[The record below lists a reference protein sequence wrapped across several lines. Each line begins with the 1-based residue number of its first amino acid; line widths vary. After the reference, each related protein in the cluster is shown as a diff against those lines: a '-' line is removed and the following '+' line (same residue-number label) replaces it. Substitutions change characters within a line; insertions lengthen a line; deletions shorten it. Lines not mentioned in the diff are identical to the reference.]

1 MRLLRGSKSFH
12 GEISRFLHVPCF
24 VVVLII
30 IFRFEERKES
40 KEKRLVSNEWTKTRE
55 RRERREALLVEGM
68 RFDRTKVTSVTSRA
82 LDRPR
87 GDPSFRKLRRIIRLS
102 RQAVVLHQNSSAPLI
117 HFPIHA
123 FVPSPDTLCV
133 LAFFLNFFPSA
144 VLFSLRRWFFSHKIW
159 TGLYLFE
166 SFSN

>member
-1 MRLLRGSKSFH
+1 MRCSKRHKGGIRQSDATPSWKQKFPRGVFSFPPP
-12 GEISRFLHVPCF
+12 LVPCF
-24 VVVLII
+24 VAVLII

-144 VLFSLRRWFFSHKIW
+144 VLFSLRR
-159 TGLYLFE
+159 
-166 SFSN
+166 